1 MFTWLKNIQLFIY
14 ERKSL
19 EIKTFKVSKDFTITI
34 FCGFL
39 MPYLILVVI

>member
-19 EIKTFKVSKDFTITI
+19 EIKTFKVSKDLQLPFSVD
-34 FCGFL
+34 F
-39 MPYLILVVI
+39 